1 MRYQGDGYF
10 WVAVGRSSLR
20 THGTTGGLG
29 FHLPGEQ
36 VRLYDRN
43 LRQGLYLVTRDFV
56 HERSLDM
63 PKQEGG
69 LLMLTRSYF
78 APRTEMVA

>member
-1 MRYQGDGYF
+1 MKLEMRYQGDGYF
-10 WVAVGRSSLR
+10 WVAVGGSSLR

-43 LRQGLYLVTRDFV
+43 LRQGLSFSDT
-56 HERSLDM
+56 
-63 PKQEGG
+63 
-69 LLMLTRSYF
+69 
-78 APRTEMVA
+78 